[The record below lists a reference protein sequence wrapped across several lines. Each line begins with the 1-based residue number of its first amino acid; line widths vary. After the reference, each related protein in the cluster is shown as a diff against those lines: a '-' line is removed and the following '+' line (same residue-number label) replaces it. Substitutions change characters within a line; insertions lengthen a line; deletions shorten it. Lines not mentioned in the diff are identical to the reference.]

1 VPGVEFQNSDT
12 DLTLS
17 TLLDQAIDD
26 KEREGLTRW
35 LLHNDP
41 NLYQIV
47 SSELIALYITSTEKV
62 KKKDI

>member
-1 VPGVEFQNSDT
+1 VTVIEFQNSDT

-17 TLLDQAIDD
+17 TLLDEAIDT
-26 KEREGLTRW
+26 KEREALTRW
-35 LLHNDP
+35 LLHNDT

-62 KKKDI
+62 TKKDI